1 MAPEEAVENEE
12 TQDGAEAANPEGSGD
27 GQDAAGSTDPTL
39 LSQLLVPES
48 LVRMA
53 IGVLVLGGLTAGI
66 FFLIVD
72 VIGPRIGPV
81 DNVPYSGTAADVEV
95 APAIEAPGM
104 QWVVDDIVLNPAGT
118 NGKRFLR
125 LGLAIETKDGAPLIA
140 ELDSRRA
147 QMRDLL
153 IRKFSSRTIEEL
165 GDPVVREEI
174 RLTCIEEINAR
185 LAGGEISDMYF
196 TDYVLQ

>member
-1 MAPEEAVENEE
+1 MAPEEATQNEE
-12 TQDGAEAANPEGSGD
+12 TPDGAAPEGEATEGGAEGTAEAKPS
-27 GQDAAGSTDPTL
+27 L
-39 LSQLLVPES
+39 LSQLLVPEA

-53 IGVLVLGGLTAGI
+53 IGVLVLGALTAGI

-72 VIGPRIGPV
+72 VLGPALGPV
-81 DNVPYSGTAADVEV
+81 ENPEVSGSAADETAPPEIEPPGEQWMVE
-95 APAIEAPGM
+95 
-104 QWVVDDIVLNPAGT
+104 DIVLNPAGT

-125 LGLAIETKDGAPLIA
+125 LGLAIETKDGLSVIT
-140 ELDSRRA
+140 ELDTRSA

-153 IRKFSSRTIEEL
+153 IRQFSSRTIEEL

-174 RLTCIEEINAR
+174 RLSCIDEINSR
-185 LAGGEISDMYF
+185 LVSGAISDIYF

>member
-1 MAPEEAVENEE
+1 MAPEEAVQNEE
-12 TQDGAEAANPEGSGD
+12 TPDGAPSAETEGGAETQEGAVSD
-27 GQDAAGSTDPTL
+27 GPSLIA
-39 LSQLLVPES
+39 QLLVPES

-72 VIGPRIGPV
+72 VIGPKLGPV
-81 DNVPYSGTAADVEV
+81 KNLPLSGTAADTEV
-95 APAIEAPGM
+95 APAIEPPGL

-125 LGLAIETKDGAPLIA
+125 LGLAIETKDGANLIA

-165 GDPVVREEI
+165 SDPVVREEI
-174 RLTCIEEINAR
+174 RVSCIEEINAR
-185 LAGGEISDMYF
+185 LASGEISDMFF

>member
-1 MAPEEAVENEE
+1 MAPEEAVQNEE
-12 TQDGAEAANPEGSGD
+12 TEEGALGGEQDEGAEVAESGKTT
-27 GQDAAGSTDPTL
+27 GPTL

-72 VIGPRIGPV
+72 VIGPALGPV
-81 DNVPYSGTAADVEV
+81 ANDPLGGTAADTEV
-95 APAIEAPGM
+95 APAIEEPGL
-104 QWVVDDIVLNPAGT
+104 QWMVEDIVLNPAGT

-125 LGLAIETKDGAPLIA
+125 LGLAIETRDGPALIA
-140 ELDSRRA
+140 ELDARSA

-165 GDPVVREEI
+165 SDPVVREEI
-174 RLTCIEEINAR
+174 RLSCIEEINSR
-185 LAGGEISDMYF
+185 LAAGAISDMYF

>member
-12 TQDGAEAANPEGSGD
+12 TQEGADGAEPEGGGE
-27 GQDAAGSTDPTL
+27 GQEAAGSTGPTL
-39 LSQLLVPES
+39 LSQLLVPEA

-72 VIGPRIGPV
+72 VVGPALGPV
-81 DNVPYSGTAADVEV
+81 DNVPLSGTAADVEV
-95 APAIEAPGM
+95 APAIEPPGM

-140 ELDSRRA
+140 ELDSRSA

-165 GDPVVREEI
+165 SDPVVREEI
-174 RLTCIEEINAR
+174 RISCIEEINGR
-185 LAGGEISDMYF
+185 LAVGEISDMYF